1 MRIKRLLIIP
11 ALILLA
17 NLAMLDAMQAP
28 AARATGA
35 SAPGAL
41 SASSV
46 EIAKV
51 TLNETAID
59 APALWTTTNGV
70 VRGVL
75 AWTDSTYHLNV
86 MTTAI
91 GTKFGNKARLAA
103 TSA

>member
-11 ALILLA
+11 ALLLLA
-17 NLAMLDAMQAP
+17 NLVVFDVMQVP
-28 AARATGA
+28 AARTTGA

-51 TLNETAID
+51 TLNETTID
-59 APALWTTTNGV
+59 APSLWTTTNGV

-75 AWTDSTYHLNV
+75 A
-86 MTTAI
+86 
-91 GTKFGNKARLAA
+91 
-103 TSA
+103 